1 MILQI
6 EKDILVRMI
15 FLEMSFMND
24 GYKKANFEWWYFHFI
39 SPLKFNIIIHPT
51 DMYGQKKKSYVSV
64 SMLEKSGE
72 KINFKQSF
80 DLKETSM
87 SSDSLYIKNNIL
99 HIEKINDEILIE
111 LKLKDIQAK
120 LNISKIVIPDLF
132 NEKSVVL
139 CDEIENLSNSWL
151 LAVSHSVFCGNL
163 QYRNKNIKLS
173 GWAYHDHN
181 WGNWLIHECYSY
193 WVWGNFQN
201 ANCAITYYYLVGSNG
216 EEIKLL
222 NIIYKKYST
231 NLTNFSIF
239 DFCNRIKIEFN
250 TEISDY
256 ILNINNENE
265 FKSHTREINRNNIF
279 YSRYASICK
288 LYKCKN
294 GNNELL
300 EGINETLRKEEL

>member
-1 MILQI
+1 MCPIFLR
-6 EKDILVRMI
+6 ILV
-15 FLEMSFMND
+15 
-24 GYKKANFEWWYFHFI
+24 GYGNGGVI
-39 SPLKFNIIIHPT
+39 
-51 DMYGQKKKSYVSV
+51 VV

-163 QYRNKNIKLS
+163 QYRNKNIK
-173 GWAYHDHN
+173 
-181 WGNWLIHECYSY
+181 
-193 WVWGNFQN
+193 
-201 ANCAITYYYLVGSNG
+201 
-216 EEIKLL
+216 
-222 NIIYKKYST
+222 
-231 NLTNFSIF
+231 
-239 DFCNRIKIEFN
+239 IKID
-250 TEISDY
+250 S
-256 ILNINNENE
+256 
-265 FKSHTREINRNNIF
+265 
-279 YSRYASICK
+279 
-288 LYKCKN
+288 
-294 GNNELL
+294 
-300 EGINETLRKEEL
+300 